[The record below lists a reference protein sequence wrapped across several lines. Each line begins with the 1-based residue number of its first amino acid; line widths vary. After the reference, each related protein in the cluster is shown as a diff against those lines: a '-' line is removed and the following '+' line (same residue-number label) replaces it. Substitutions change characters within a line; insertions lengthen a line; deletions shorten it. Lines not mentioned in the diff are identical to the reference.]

1 MVDFNKALLTGIL
14 KNPNR
19 TIKQDK
25 FNILISVLNRMN
37 IKYHMKAYSSNFGY
51 FSITRK
57 SITFVYDHDSY
68 LFVEDYSNEDEKM
81 ILSINK

>member
-25 FNILISVLNRMN
+25 FNILISILNRMN

-57 SITFVYDHDSY
+57 SVTFVYNHKGHV
-68 LFVEDYSNEDEKM
+68 FVEDYSDEDEKM
-81 ILSINK
+81 IRSINK